1 MNIKEAKEEI
11 INTVKAYSLLDEN
24 GNVLIARNRQRPIL
38 IMGAPGLGKTAIME
52 QIANE
57 MGIGLVT
64 YNMTHHTR
72 QSALG
77 LPVVSE
83 KTYGDKNVKV
93 TEYTMSEI
101 IASIYNEMEEK
112 NTDRGILFLDE
123 IKCVS

>member
-64 YNMTHHTR
+64 
-72 QSALG
+72 
-77 LPVVSE
+77 
-83 KTYGDKNVKV
+83 
-93 TEYTMSEI
+93 
-101 IASIYNEMEEK
+101 
-112 NTDRGILFLDE
+112 
-123 IKCVS
+123 